1 MVNVFCR
8 VEQYTSKGWDKN
20 VENPEAA
27 RQQLLPP
34 DGWKT
39 LGSSDDTTMLS
50 SNHGHM
56 IAYFVERRPSDNIPA
71 SDVKSLSTH
80 TYALSQKGHVQNI

>member
-1 MVNVFCR
+1 MLQGKAFKQRRIPYNAIICR
-8 VEQYTSKGWDKN
+8 VEQYISKGWDKN

-34 DGWKT
+34 DGSDGWKT

-50 SNHGHM
+50 FNNWSH
-56 IAYFVERRPSDNIPA
+56 DCIP
-71 SDVKSLSTH
+71 
-80 TYALSQKGHVQNI
+80 